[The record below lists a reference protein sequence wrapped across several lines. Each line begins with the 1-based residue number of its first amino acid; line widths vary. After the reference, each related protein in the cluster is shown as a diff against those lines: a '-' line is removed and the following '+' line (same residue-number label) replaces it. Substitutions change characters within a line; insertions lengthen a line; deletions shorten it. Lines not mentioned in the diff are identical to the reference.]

1 MIIKQNTDP
10 TIEQLKAKAHITG
23 DVYLINGHLM
33 ESLDSHNRTFGCD
46 CHTIEEAETHRLAI
60 IEEERKRCEEMAE
73 ENEFNPE

>member
-10 TIEQLKAKAHITG
+10 TIEKLKAKAHIQG

-46 CHTIEEAETHRLAI
+46 CHTIEEAEIFRLAVMAD
-60 IEEERKRCEEMAE
+60 EKRQCQLMQEQI
-73 ENEFNPE
+73 